1 MPKGEFIYPFV
12 LPGEYTLLV
21 DTSAPINGKSYQ
33 FSSDQNAY
41 PISSFKAFGI
51 SAVDPDYSYGRSFK
65 LDLTSP
71 ALNIDIPIDPLS
83 SGQSLMVKKTA
94 RDSSV
99 ELGDF
104 TSYSITVSNQGD
116 DIAKDVKVQDT
127 CRAASAMS

>member
-1 MPKGEFIYPFV
+1 MPKGIH
-12 LPGEYTLLV
+12 LSICAAGEYTLLV

-83 SGQSLMVKKTA
+83 SGQSLMVK
-94 RDSSV
+94 
-99 ELGDF
+99 E
-104 TSYSITVSNQGD
+104 N
-116 DIAKDVKVQDT
+116 
-127 CRAASAMS
+127 RA